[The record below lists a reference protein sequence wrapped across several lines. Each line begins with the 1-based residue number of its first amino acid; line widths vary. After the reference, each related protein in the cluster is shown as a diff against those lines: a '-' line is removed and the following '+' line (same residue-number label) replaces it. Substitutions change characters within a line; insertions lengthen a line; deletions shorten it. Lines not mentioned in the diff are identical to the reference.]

1 MSVEKTDTEDSGNSL
16 SDVSGL
22 DDDVDLQ
29 VWSEIESESD
39 TEFQEGY
46 GIVEEVTSASEDNT
60 VNPVD
65 CYRHFTIDEIISFMV
80 CETNRYAKQHLQ
92 TQNFNSR

>member
-29 VWSEIESESD
+29 V
-39 TEFQEGY
+39 
-46 GIVEEVTSASEDNT
+46 
-60 VNPVD
+60 
-65 CYRHFTIDEIISFMV
+65 
-80 CETNRYAKQHLQ
+80 
-92 TQNFNSR
+92 